1 MTAQVKTQNGGT
13 LNLRQSPT
21 TSSRI
26 LALIPN
32 GTKLEIEKYNNEW
45 AKLTYKEHTGYAML
59 KFLVE
64 IQSSI
69 DKADLQRIY
78 NDLKNALSTIESILK

>member
-13 LNLRQSPT
+13 LNLRQNPT

-26 LALIPN
+26 LTAIPN

-45 AKLTYKEHTGYAML
+45 AKITYKDYTGYAML

-64 IQSSI
+64 IHSSI

-78 NDLKNALSTIESILK
+78 DDLKNALSTIESILK